1 MEARAFKSSLRRELA
16 MKSTQQVL
24 IEELWCA
31 TGISGVPS
39 EDFSVDDLLDLSN
52 GEFEDESVEEEEEE
66 QEEEEEKDSVSV
78 DSVENSISSNFTES
92 TLASQLA
99 VPVTTLLDNM

>member
-16 MKSTQQVL
+16 MKSTTQQVL

-52 GEFEDESVEEEEEE
+52 GEFEDESVEEEEE